1 MSPDSRDR
9 IPVVA
14 GDSPVEQDVLHFG
27 TCADVVND
35 QMMTGLR
42 RFAVD
47 NHSDVRNI
55 SAQIPS
61 DKIAGRVILRP

>member
-1 MSPDSRDR
+1 MSPRSRAR
-9 IPVVA
+9 IAVVS

-27 TCADVVND
+27 TCADVVYD
-35 QMMTGLR
+35 QAMTGLR

-47 NHSDVRNI
+47 DHADVRNI
-55 SAQIPS
+55 SAQVPS